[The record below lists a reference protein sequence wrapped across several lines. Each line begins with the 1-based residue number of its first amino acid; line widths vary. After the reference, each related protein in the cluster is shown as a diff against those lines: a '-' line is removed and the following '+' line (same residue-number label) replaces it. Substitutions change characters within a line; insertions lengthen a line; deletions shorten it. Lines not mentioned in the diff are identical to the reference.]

1 MATSISTGLLEGYTD
16 VQSRLYVIA
25 HRIHT
30 TFECQEIIDTYPNL
44 QITVREAVE
53 RKLRKLRK
61 GELPLIP
68 PPASAETLWAI
79 YDSNGKRLTMLCSTA
94 QEAIDDLMSGFHP
107 NTTWKDLVA
116 KGYRVRKAHVT
127 VEAAR

>member
-16 VQSRLYVIA
+16 AQSRLYVIA
-25 HRIHT
+25 NRIHT
-30 TFECQEIIDTYPNL
+30 ADQCQQILDGYPAL
-44 QITVREAVE
+44 QTTVRDAVE
-53 RKLRKLRK
+53 RKLRKLTK
-61 GELPLIP
+61 GELPTLP
-68 PPASAETLWAI
+68 PTAIAETLWAI

-116 KGYRVRKAHVT
+116 KGHRARKAFVT